1 MRKIR
6 KKVSFPDGKRHL
18 FVYVLTDLNFFKF
31 FLYLKKHW
39 INADEQKQKDGIT
52 EGTHQKVPGGILL
65 KKISETGTNQH
76 SVRVKVVGSFTV
88 KHTEKSCN

>member
-18 FVYVLTDLNFFKF
+18 FVYVLTDLKFFKF

-65 KKISETGTNQH
+65 KKISENSFQCSVANQICH
-76 SVRVKVVGSFTV
+76 STANSS
-88 KHTEKSCN
+88 ENDQ